1 MSLQVKIQ
9 SKAENV
15 LASEA
20 SFYGVTATALAKAII
35 DKVATGGILREVLQD
50 VDVSSYQDRKRGT
63 PRPKSIFDYKG
74 EKLSLPAI
82 ARKSG
87 IPLITLRNRIYAR
100 GWSAD
105 RAFSVPVKEK
115 RK

>member
-9 SKAENV
+9 AKAENV

-35 DKVATGGILREVLQD
+35 DKVATGGILRDVLQD
-50 VDVSSYQDRKRGT
+50 VDVKSYQERGRGT
-63 PRPKSIFDYKG
+63 PKPTNIFVYKG
-74 EKLSLPAI
+74 EKLSLPEISKRTGI
-82 ARKSG
+82 ALGTLKSRLY
-87 IPLITLRNRIYAR
+87 IE
-100 GWSAD
+100 GWSEE
-105 RAFSVPVKEK
+105 RAFTAPVRRK